1 MPRCAYRY
9 TVNPPPSLSLLLY
22 PSIRPSIYLS
32 LSFRLPV
39 LEFTYVCCTWSWWR
53 WWRWW
58 WWWCTYACLSP
69 SVVSASPS
77 YRRLTNLL
85 LSHLLHPE
93 ILGRNQWGEGEERSR
108 GLRVSP
114 GVLRVGCMGGLVNRI
129 VVHGTPYNN
138 RRADI
143 RCIRRGLKG
152 SSRVSISFLPLFFHS
167 FSFFSSLSKDRT
179 DRCF

>member
-39 LEFTYVCCTWSWWR
+39 LEFTYVCCTWSWCDGSDGDGNGGGGGVR
-53 WWRWW
+53 
-58 WWWCTYACLSP
+58 TPVFLHP
-69 SVVSASPS
+69 SCRPLPRIVVSQIFSCLICYTLKYS
-77 YRRLTNLL
+77 DVIN
-85 LSHLLHPE
+85 E
-93 ILGRNQWGEGEERSR
+93 GKGEERSR

-167 FSFFSSLSKDRT
+167 FSFFSSFER
-179 DRCF
+179 